1 MKLCNILVDGACHLA
16 CDTAT
21 GLKDLTAAGL
31 PLTMDEVIAM
41 LRMRLY
47 LSSNR
52 ISLPLQIPSLPMW

>member
-21 GLKDLTAAGL
+21 GLKDLTAAGF
-31 PLTMDEVIAM
+31 PLTMDAM